1 MVAELAE
8 SASPAEAVQSLTAA
22 VSRRLDLKASN
33 VFCRVDQDFHEW
45 KIGGSKGP
53 PPSLP
58 LLALAVLAATRMA
71 REEGISAANYYLR
84 FRRLL
89 NLGGTGQPR
98 GYSESVPFFWQQL
111 KSWLNDAN
119 HGRLG
124 VSTVTGNEHL
134 TNIGFALSQ
143 ALFRTADRQRLT
155 HFFQWIDLQ
164 PGDEIP
170 GGELLALFRSWA
182 PRRSSI
188 HSGVLKMA
196 DSEQFAE
203 QLTSI
208 LQTEARHWDGALRD
222 ESGRRLGRILVVA
235 QLFPKPKLSF
245 FAQCPPG
252 FPDHTTF
259 ASNTG
264 LRVSVSRQAEGWYGE
279 LAIASA
285 HMADLLQKGL
295 KLESDGFALE
305 YKADRVVPLSE
316 NKEISGWASTRQ
328 VYPGEPH
335 WILARSDSSAAVASY
350 LQRYAEEGWRL
361 YERRESFPAGW
372 DLFRDVL
379 IDKVPIDVLPELA
392 RIAPAVRERPAF
404 FGGLPLSKYPATY
417 LWLGEPDLWIPPSF
431 APDARTVT
439 IDDRVLDRP
448 ETGQVALCKV
458 GLPAGAHRVQVG
470 PSTRQ
475 FGTIRTMRDPK
486 ALNKATLG
494 YTLVRDGSRL
504 VTATIN
510 PSAFVHQDND
520 PEVHLI
526 GASITR
532 GNVHAI
538 SKSYPPLLFPKGAA
552 EYILIGA
559 KPGELLRVTEP
570 PPPEWAAIL
579 PLYSKVFEILP
590 EFEAVWLVIRWRT
603 APPEIRLVSGKA
615 PLYDP
620 TAGGRSEP
628 ISEWARTIKSTP
640 DPAEPELDLWN
651 EYEKVAQEIRL

>member
-1 MVAELAE
+1 MVAELAQ
-8 SASPAEAVQSLTAA
+8 SGSPSDAIQSLTTA

-33 VFCRVDQDFHEW
+33 VFSHVDQDFHEW
-45 KIGGSKGP
+45 KMRGSRGA

-71 REEGISAANYYLR
+71 REEGISSANYYLR

-89 NLGGTGQPR
+89 NIDGKGEPR
-98 GYSESVPFFWQQL
+98 GYSESVPFFWEQL
-111 KSWLNDAN
+111 RGWLNVAN
-119 HGRLG
+119 DGQLG
-124 VSTVTGNEHL
+124 VSTVTGNQHL

-164 PGDEIP
+164 PGDDISA
-170 GGELLALFRSWA
+170 GELLALFRSWA

-188 HSGVLKMA
+188 HGGVLRMA
-196 DSEQFAE
+196 DSDKFAE
-203 QLTSI
+203 QLASI

-222 ESGRRLGRILVVA
+222 ESGRRLGRILIVA

-252 FPDHTTF
+252 FPDHATF
-259 ASNTG
+259 ASKTG

-279 LAIASA
+279 LAIAPG

-316 NKEISGWASTRQ
+316 NTEISGWASTRQ

-335 WILARSDSSAAVASY
+335 WILARSDSSAAVALY
-350 LQRYAEEGWRL
+350 LQRYAEDGWRL

-372 DLFRDVL
+372 NLFRDVL
-379 IDKVPIDVLPELA
+379 IDKVPTDVPAELA
-392 RIAPAVRERPAF
+392 RIAPTVRERPAF

-431 APDARTVT
+431 APEARTVT

-448 ETGQVALCKV
+448 ATGQVALREL
-458 GLPAGAHRVQVG
+458 GLQAGAHRVQVG

-475 FGTIRTMRDPK
+475 FGTIRTLRDPK

-494 YTLVRDGSRL
+494 YTLVRDGNRL
-504 VTATIN
+504 VTATVN
-510 PSAFVHQDND
+510 PSALVDRDND

-532 GNVHAI
+532 GNVDAI
-538 SKSYPPLLFPKGAA
+538 SKSYPPLLFPKGAE

-559 KPGELLRVTEP
+559 KPGDLKRVSEP
-570 PPPEWAAIL
+570 PPPAWVAVL
-579 PLYSKVFEILP
+579 PLYSKVFEVLP
-590 EFEAVWLVIRWRT
+590 EFETVWLLIRWRT
-603 APPEIRLVSGKA
+603 APPEVRLVAGKG
-615 PLYDP
+615 PLNEP
-620 TAGGRSEP
+620 TAGRPPEA
-628 ISEWARTIKSTP
+628 ISDWAGTIQSTP
-640 DPAEPELDLWN
+640 DPAVPELELWN
-651 EYEKVAQEIRL
+651 EYQKVAQGIRL